1 MLFVCLYRWGLM
13 VSKVKIRVLIVDDS
27 SDFRETLHGFLAKR
41 TTLEVVGQ
49 ACNGHEALKLSKELN
64 PDVVV
69 MDVNMPVLDGIQ
81 ATREIS
87 KLCPGV
93 KVIAHTLESCELSKN
108 GMLQAGAYDYLSKVG
123 RPAKLIKAIEKV
135 AAA

>member
-1 MLFVCLYRWGLM
+1 M
-13 VSKVKIRVLIVDDS
+13 VSKAKIRVLLVDDS
-27 SDFRETLHGFLAKR
+27 SDFRETLHGFLGKR
-41 TTLEVVGQ
+41 TNLEVVGQ
-49 ACNGHEALKLSKELN
+49 ACNGREALNLSKELS

-81 ATREIS
+81 ATRRLS
-87 KLCPGV
+87 KQCPGV

-108 GMLQAGAYDYLSKVG
+108 GMLQAGACAYLSKVG
-123 RPAKLIKAIEKV
+123 RPAKLIRAIEKV

>member
-1 MLFVCLYRWGLM
+1 M
-13 VSKVKIRVLIVDDS
+13 VSKAKIRVLLVDDS
-27 SDFRETLHGFLAKR
+27 SDFRETLHGFLRKR
-41 TTLEVVGQ
+41 TNLEIVGH
-49 ACNGHEALKLSKELN
+49 ACNGREALKLSIELS

-81 ATREIS
+81 ATR
-87 KLCPGV
+87 KLSRQCPGV

-108 GMLQAGAYDYLSKVG
+108 GMLQAGACAYLSKVG
-123 RPAKLIKAIEKV
+123 KPAKLIKAIEKV

>member
-1 MLFVCLYRWGLM
+1 M
-13 VSKVKIRVLIVDDS
+13 VSKAKIRVLLVDDS
-27 SDFRETLHGFLAKR
+27 SVFREIIHGFLGKS
-41 TTLEVVGQ
+41 TNLEVVGQ
-49 ACNGHEALKLSKELN
+49 ACNGHEALKLSKELS

-81 ATREIS
+81 ATRKLS
-87 KLCPGV
+87 KQCPDV
-93 KVIAHTLESCELSKN
+93 KVIAHTLESCEFSKN
-108 GMLQAGAYDYLSKVG
+108 GMLQAGAYDYISKVS